1 MFTNRPQIKSHK
13 PAIMAGS
20 FWLSWLLLTPVSALP
35 WLGPQE
41 TFSATATA
49 DWSPVPTNAEHEL
62 FKRGLYPVNL
72 CGWQV
77 PQDLNYLEKANSIA
91 GKVQATK
98 TYTAHRVLLV
108 LGLPTTVS

>member
-1 MFTNRPQIKSHK
+1 
-13 PAIMAGS
+13 MASS

-35 WLGPQE
+35 WFGPQE

-49 DWSPVPTNAEHEL
+49 DWSPIPTNGEHDL
-62 FKRGLYPVNL
+62 FKRGLYPVDL

-77 PQDLNYLEKANSIA
+77 PQDLDYLDKANSIA